1 MGILKWAV
9 DEAAKKYW
17 DEYYKEYGRTWTR
30 DIPRRVKKA
39 MVERVKLAS
48 NESQLGIV
56 TPIATSIAAEGVKLE
71 GMFRSASG
79 DNFMFY
85 AEFDHNGEVGRFDSV
100 KLAKYEG

>member
-9 DEAAKKYW
+9 DDAAKKYW
-17 DEYYKEYGRTWTR
+17 AEYYQEYGRTWTR

-39 MVERVKLAS
+39 MVQHAKLAS
-48 NESQLGIV
+48 QDSQLGIV
-56 TPIATSIAAEGVKLE
+56 TPIATSISKEGVKLE

-85 AEFDHNGEVGRFDSV
+85 AEFDHDGAIGRFDSV